1 MAVPPLLP
9 YEALAEQLD
18 IYRESCARHGNEP
31 YIAWIH
37 AVYIDD
43 DRDTARREAEDGMRK
58 FLTGNASPLLY
69 GDELPPKEVLEESG
83 FGFYS
88 SGIME
93 TLAATPY
100 DEMLDGDIVWVGT
113 PDDIVERIG
122 AVIRKCDGLKEVGIT
137 TNAGGFEHWKA
148 IKAQELF
155 ATRVIPR
162 FRTAQQDSLAPEPA
176 RA

>member
-1 MAVPPLLP
+1 
-9 YEALAEQLD
+9 
-18 IYRESCARHGNEP
+18 
-31 YIAWIH
+31 
-37 AVYIDD
+37 
-43 DRDTARREAEDGMRK
+43 MRK

-69 GDELPPKEVLEESG
+69 GDELPPKEVLAESG
-83 FGFYS
+83 FEFYS

-93 TLAATPY
+93 KLAATPY

-113 PDDIVERIG
+113 PDDIAERIE
-122 AVIRKCDGLKEVGIT
+122 AVMQKCDDLKEVGIT

-155 ATRVIPR
+155 ATTVIPR
-162 FRTAQQDSLAPEPA
+162 FRAARQDTPAAEPA